1 MVEFPTEVK
10 VGHRKIPV
18 YYQEQ
23 ILMGELTEDD
33 PDQPLDGWFRVDPIS
48 IKVRTS
54 PGYNAT
60 QIASNLLHE
69 MIHAYIYFYAV
80 MCGSETVQLSEE
92 GLVLT
97 MEAIM
102 VNLLMDNPDIARI
115 LADISQDTEE

>member
-1 MVEFPTEVK
+1 MVEFPTVVK

-23 ILMGELTEDD
+23 ILMEELTDEN
-33 PDQPLDGWFRVDPIS
+33 PDHPLDGWFRVDPIS
-48 IKVRTS
+48 IKVKAS
-54 PGYNAT
+54 PDYTAT
-60 QIASNLLHE
+60 QIVSNLIHE
-69 MIHAYIYFYAV
+69 MMHAYIYFYAT
-80 MCGSETVQLSEE
+80 MCGSDTVSFTEE

-102 VNLLMDNPDIARI
+102 INLLMDNPDIARI